1 MVGFNIAEFSSK
13 INERGTI
20 QNNKFLVKISKPTG
34 STDYFSLSPYKEE
47 DLIFRAA
54 SIEIPGVLFE
64 STNSHRYGIGPQQKT
79 PRNPNFNDISISFI
93 EDERNAI
100 WKFFSSW
107 INQIFNFDSDRM
119 YVARYKSE
127 YISPNFEIE
136 VSNNKGIP
144 VNSIILTEAFPS
156 SLGNV
161 SLSWND
167 KNNLMMVKVGFSF
180 TDWYW
185 QVPEIEARGP
195 RQRPIINTTPGLT
208 TNRVVPT
215 PNPSAPEYSSGT
227 EASTR
232 GGPRNPAD
240 TSAARVARQ
249 NGGAS
254 GLELRPEQQ

>member
-34 STDYFSLSPYKEE
+34 STPDFFLNPYKEE

-185 QVPEIEARGP
+185 GV
-195 RQRPIINTTPGLT
+195 PGLT
-208 TNRVVPT
+208 NSRETPINNNTGENQTTNQVVPT
-215 PNPSAPEYSSGT
+215 PNPGSPNPYSPENNTNVSPDGMLFGPGGLSG
-227 EASTR
+227 
-232 GGPRNPAD
+232 
-240 TSAARVARQ
+240 
-249 NGGAS
+249 
-254 GLELRPEQQ
+254 